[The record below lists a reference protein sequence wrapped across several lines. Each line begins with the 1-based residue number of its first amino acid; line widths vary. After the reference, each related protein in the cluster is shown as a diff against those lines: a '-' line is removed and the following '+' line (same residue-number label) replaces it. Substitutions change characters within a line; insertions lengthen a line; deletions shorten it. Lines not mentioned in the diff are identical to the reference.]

1 MYTQVHDLWYSN
13 WGDYRHTTSESEER
27 QAEIAFNKT
36 RDALPL
42 QQDITDSNHPPMWS
56 FTLWPHNATWSKT
69 PYYYNVEDYMSS
81 TIVIRNTTYR
91 PDAPIILEYNLDG
104 YGPEQSTKF
113 TWDSDNKTATG
124 AYLETIGKC
133 LPSKDYMWGFSSLL
147 LFIFCMLTVAVLLL
161 LIILHY
167 DAYCNSMA
175 DQYKLNIS
183 PYRDVLDLADELR
196 KHYGETE
203 VTSMSA
209 IALDKAMEKDPA
221 TAGLETKTLHKTRAA
236 RWKQSKGKLRLPTW
250 ESLRRGSE
258 VEGSSKSDAEE
269 SLMAIG
275 RYGRVGPVEM
285 GKLPARA
292 ITRQVS

>member
-1 MYTQVHDLWYSN
+1 MYTQVHDLWQNN
-13 WGDYRHTTSESEER
+13 WGEYSYATSESEEKE
-27 QAEIAFNKT
+27 AELAFNKS

-42 QQDITDSNHPPMWS
+42 RQNITDSQNPSMWS

-69 PYYYNVEDYMSS
+69 LYYYNVENYMSS
-81 TIVIRNTTYR
+81 TIVIRNTTYH
-91 PDAPIILEYNLDG
+91 PDSPVIMEYNLDG
-104 YGPEQSTKF
+104 YGPDRQTKF

-124 AYLETIGKC
+124 DYLATIGNC
-133 LPSKDYMWGFSSLL
+133 LPSKDYMWGLSSLL

-209 IALDKAMEKDPA
+209 TALDEAMEKDPA

-236 RWKQSKGKLRLPTW
+236 RWRQGKTKLRLPTW
-250 ESLRRGSE
+250 ESLRKGSE
-258 VEGSSKSDAEE
+258 VEGSTKSDAEE

-275 RYGRVGPVEM
+275 RDGRGGPVEM